1 MSIKVRI
8 EFLARELEIEQF
20 NNYNL
25 ILPVKN
31 RSYIEVSLW
40 LVDWNRL
47 LCTTISPTALRKCR
61 VMFFKFLWDKF
72 QTVVIV
78 TVS

>member
-20 NNYNL
+20 NDYNL

-31 RSYIEVSLW
+31 RSYIEVSL
-40 LVDWNRL
+40 
-47 LCTTISPTALRKCR
+47 
-61 VMFFKFLWDKF
+61 
-72 QTVVIV
+72 
-78 TVS
+78 